1 MSKEKLRKEI
11 SIDVERFL
19 AAGGKIEVVPSETV
33 CPPSMQWAADRG
45 FDYSPW
51 CELGSSEWYESLD
64 SGVDVDVDW
73 VALED

>member
-1 MSKEKLRKEI
+1 MSKEKLREEI
-11 SIDVERFL
+11 LIDVEKFL
-19 AAGGKIEVVPSETV
+19 SAGGKIELIPSATV

-51 CELGSSEWYESLD
+51 CELGSSEWYESLGND
-64 SGVDVDVDW
+64 VDVDVDR